1 MCHALARESGGTVTE
16 ADTDIAARNF
26 YLAEIQRYDAS
37 VLILQ
42 NIHYPWVAFARK
54 NPSGGFVWASR
65 PEWLR
70 LSEGLVYFLSPDEL
84 NQDWRSLCR
93 ELSPEEQEQIHCWNP
108 RTVGEIIF
116 NTWD

>member
-1 MCHALARESGGTVTE
+1 MSADPPPILDEKAFRRMCHALARESGGTVTE

-84 NQDWRSLCR
+84 NQDCAAFA
-93 ELSPEEQEQIHCWNP
+93 EN
-108 RTVGEIIF
+108 
-116 NTWD
+116 